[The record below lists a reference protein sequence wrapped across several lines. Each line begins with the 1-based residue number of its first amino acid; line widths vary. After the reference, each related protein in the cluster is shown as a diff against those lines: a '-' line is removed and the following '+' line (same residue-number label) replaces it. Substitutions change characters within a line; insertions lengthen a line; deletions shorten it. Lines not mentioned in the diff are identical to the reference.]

1 MNKEKEQELR
11 EQYKDRGELTVNFIL
26 FAYDHYGELLDFSD
40 TYVED
45 QNKETIL
52 DIVGY
57 CRVKVVP
64 RVFML
69 QSGSLFYHVIER
81 AISFINKLREK
92 RKDLSIVP
100 KRTIYKDNNTITCF
114 FCNKHKKEV
123 FWTP

>member
-11 EQYKDRGELTVNFIL
+11 DQYKDRGELTVNFIL

-52 DIVGY
+52 DIKDY

-69 QSGSLFYHVIER
+69 QPGTFSYNIIDR
-81 AISFINKLREK
+81 AISFVEKVRE
-92 RKDLSIVP
+92 RS
-100 KRTIYKDNNTITCF
+100 
-114 FCNKHKKEV
+114 
-123 FWTP
+123 